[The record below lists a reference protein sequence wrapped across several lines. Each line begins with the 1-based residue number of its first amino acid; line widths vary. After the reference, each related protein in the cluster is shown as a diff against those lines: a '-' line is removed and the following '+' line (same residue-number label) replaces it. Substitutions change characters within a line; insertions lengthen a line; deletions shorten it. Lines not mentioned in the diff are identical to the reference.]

1 MFLILVK
8 EYIYV
13 SSHVQKMWK
22 LQFVQMNPH
31 INYTVVCLKLIKKK
45 TSSLYILMK
54 NGEDIL
60 YFITAEFAWTSTVM
74 WVTTFHMATIV
85 LSYSEFNIYSNQH
98 YSVFSF
104 IMTLFVRLLVRVS
117 ILFTCGKQF
126 DVLFDNI
133 FEYIRKSFKFEC
145 FYFSTVPYFISKN
158 SPSPIF
164 LEDIFFKRF

>member
-74 WVTTFHMATIV
+74 WATNFLMITIV
-85 LSYSEFNIYSNQH
+85 LSYSECNIYSNQH
-98 YSVFSF
+98 YSAFSF
-104 IMTLFVRLLVRVS
+104 NLTLFVRLLVRVS

-133 FEYIRKSFKFEC
+133 FEYIRQKFQIRMFLFFHRVIFHFKEQPFA
-145 FYFSTVPYFISKN
+145 YFFRRYF
-158 SPSPIF
+158 F
-164 LEDIFFKRF
+164 